1 MFPTIQMQKK
11 IKTSIMKLFKVIFLS
26 IIISSPLF
34 GQREFK
40 NEVLEQAVNNIDEFI
55 EFLSYPNDAN
65 NKENIEKLF
74 KWTSNRF
81 NKLGFKTKRLETES
95 IPLLL
100 AELSYNKDYRTILI
114 YLHLDGQPVD
124 NSKWHQEDP
133 YKPVLKKPNTNGEY
147 VIVDWE
153 NLNNK
158 TLEEIDDEN
167 LRIFARSA
175 SDAKGPVMM
184 LINALEIVNNNNLTP
199 KFNIK
204 LIMDFEEEKSS
215 PSLPSTVIKYSDD
228 LKSDGLLIFD
238 GPQHSSGLPTLN
250 FGNRGISKITLTTY
264 GPIVPQHSG
273 HFGNYAPNP
282 VFRMSNILSSMKDEN
297 GLVLIDGYY
306 DGIEITNEILEDLNR
321 VPDDEQKMLSEMQF
335 KSPEKVGR
343 SYQEALQYP
352 SLNVRGI
359 QSGWVKNEVRTIIP
373 SECIAEIDIRLVLES
388 DGYRLHELVR
398 QHIENLGYK
407 VLDRRPTKEERMSY
421 DKIVTF
427 DSSISYPAFRTDI
440 NSDLG
445 KWLSKSLTKT
455 FGKTPVKK
463 RTSGGSVPISPF
475 VSILDIPAVGVP
487 TVNKDNNQ
495 HSPNEN
501 IKVSN
506 YINGI
511 RTFIGILS
519 EKY

>member
-1 MFPTIQMQKK
+1 MKK
-11 IKTSIMKLFKVIFLS
+11 IKISLVFTLS
-26 IIISSPLF
+26 FNLLSYSQIS
-34 GQREFK
+34 EH
-40 NEVLEQAVNNIDEFI
+40 EVTEYAINNIKEFV

-65 NKENIEKLF
+65 YKEDIEKLID
-74 KWTSNRF
+74 WTSKRF
-81 NKLGFKTKRLETES
+81 NSLGFKSKRLETES

-100 AELSYNKDYRTILI
+100 AESVYNKNYSTILI

-124 NSKWHQEDP
+124 KSKWFQDDP
-133 YKPVLKKPNTNGEY
+133 FIPVLKRPNSSGEY
-147 VIVDWE
+147 RIIDWE

-158 TLEEIDDEN
+158 TLKKLDNEDI
-167 LRIFARSA
+167 RIFARSS

-184 LINALEIVNNNNLTP
+184 LINAIEIMRLNNLEP

-215 PSLPSTVIKYSDD
+215 PSLPSAVIKYANELEGS
-228 LKSDGLLIFD
+228 GLLIFD

-282 VFRMSNILSSMKDEN
+282 VFRMSNILSSMKTED

-306 DGIEITNEILEDLNR
+306 DGITITNEILEDLDK
-321 VPDDEQKMLSEMQF
+321 VPDNEEGMLSEMQF
-335 KSPEKVGR
+335 KLPEKVGR

-359 QSGWVKNEVRTIIP
+359 QSGWVKDEVRTIVP
-373 SECIAEIDIRLVLES
+373 SECIAEIDIRLVLET

-407 VLDRRPTKEERMSY
+407 VLDRRPTKEERLNY
-421 DKIVTF
+421 DKIVSF
-427 DSSISYPAFRTDI
+427 DSKISYPAFRTDI
-440 NSDLG
+440 DSDLG
-445 KWLSKSLTKT
+445 KWLSKSLSKT
-455 FGKTPVKK
+455 FGQTPVKK

-475 VSILDIPAVGVP
+475 VNTLNIPAVGVP

-501 IKVSN
+501 IKISN

-511 RTFIGILS
+511 RTFIGILN